1 MSTRATY
8 QFISEWSGTHTVYIH
23 HDGYPEGAA
32 EYFTKENGA
41 PIVKVETFLRSNEKA
56 ELTKSHEIHGD
67 SEFRYTVKSGTCWR
81 KSALVSPI
89 NLILFGTEALLI
101 LSKNIVYQRAPNH
114 TTGLRP
120 LNLNF

>member
-67 SEFRYTVKSGTCWR
+67 SEFRYTVKSGNLLAQKRVGFTDKFDTFFDGSVADFVKEYR
-81 KSALVSPI
+81 LSKSA
-89 NLILFGTEALLI
+89 
-101 LSKNIVYQRAPNH
+101 
-114 TTGLRP
+114 
-120 LNLNF
+120 